1 MQQQGLLIWKHYVL
15 KMGFDL
21 HMDDEDNQI
30 ADVTAEKVFLK
41 KEDTIQ
47 IVPEIVVEPEKKPE
61 PIYAEDDSDNDS
73 DFEPVYKIGQD
84 NHADLKNL

>member
-1 MQQQGLLIWKHYVL
+1 
-15 KMGFDL
+15 MGFDL

-47 IVPEIVVEPEKKPE
+47 IVPEIVVEPPEKKPE